1 MKKAL
6 IFVLILTVISS
17 IFVVSAFAESSDVS
31 TDTSIELSSAD
42 DNDSVESSEAS
53 VESTESEESTE
64 SDESDESSESVDNA
78 TNDTS
83 DEGAVSFDFTVERIP
98 VALKHMAVGM
108 IGVLIV
114 LSLIAT
120 VVFILNKV
128 FKTK

>member
-6 IFVLILTVISS
+6 VFVLILTVISS
-17 IFVVSAFAESSDVS
+17 IFVVSAFAESGDVS
-31 TDTSIELSSAD
+31 LD
-42 DNDSVESSEAS
+42 AS
-53 VESTESEESTE
+53 
-64 SDESDESSESVDNA
+64 SDESGEFAESTDSTDE
-78 TNDTS
+78 TS
-83 DEGAVSFDFTVERIP
+83 DETSKDGVVSFDFSVERIP

-128 FKTK
+128 FKK